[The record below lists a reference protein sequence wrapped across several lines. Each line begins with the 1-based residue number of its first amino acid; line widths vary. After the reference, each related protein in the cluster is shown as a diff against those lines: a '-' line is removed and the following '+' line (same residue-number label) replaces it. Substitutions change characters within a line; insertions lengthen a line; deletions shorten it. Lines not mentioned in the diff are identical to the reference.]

1 MPKLDHGSEGALE
14 TCFVEMLEVT
24 LRRGE
29 LGTIRFVQ
37 EFLFG
42 DDRIV
47 RTLNRLARRLRSLGI
62 HYAVT
67 GDLACVIY
75 GQASTMGQVEVLL
88 TADGFDKVSRY
99 LVDDGYVLAPD
110 SKRAIIDQETSMKI
124 HVVLTGEHPS
134 HRATMVTYPK
144 PAGREIEG
152 VKYLNLSDLIE
163 MKLAAGMA
171 PAGMRHLGD
180 VVDLIRARRLSAQF
194 RELLNESVRGE
205 YDRLWSA
212 VQNTPEEH

>member
-1 MPKLDHGSEGALE
+1 
-14 TCFVEMLEVT
+14 MLYDR
-24 LRRGE
+24 LRRGG
-29 LGTIRFVQ
+29 LGAIEFVQ

-47 RTLNRLARRLRSLGI
+47 RTLNRLARRLRSLDVD
-62 HYAVT
+62 YAVT

-75 GQASTMGQVEVLL
+75 GLTSTMGRAEIVL
-88 TADGFDKVSRY
+88 TADDLNKVSRC
-99 LVDDGYVLAPD
+99 LLGDGYVFAPN
-110 SKRAIIDQETSMKI
+110 SRRAIVDQETSMPI
-124 HVVLTGEHPS
+124 HFVLTGEHPS

-144 PAGREIEG
+144 PAGRDIEG
-152 VKYLNLSDLIE
+152 VKYLDLSNLIE

>member
-1 MPKLDHGSEGALE
+1 MAKLDRGSERALE
-14 TCFVEMLEVT
+14 TRFVEMLEVR
-24 LRRGE
+24 LRRGG
-29 LGTIRFVQ
+29 LGAIEFVQ

-42 DDRIV
+42 DDRIG

-62 HYAVT
+62 DYAVT

-75 GQASTMGQVEVLL
+75 GQASTMGQIEVLL
-88 TADGFDKVSRY
+88 TADGFNKVSRY
-99 LVDDGYVLAPD
+99 LIGDGYVLAPQ
-110 SKRAIIDQETSMKI
+110 SKRGIVDQKTSVPI
-124 HVVLTGEHPS
+124 RFVSTGEHPS

-152 VKYLNLSDLIE
+152 VKYLGLSMLIE
-163 MKLAAGMA
+163 TKLAAGMA

-180 VVDLIRARRLSAQF
+180 VVALIRARRLSAQF
-194 RELLNESVRGE
+194 RELLNESVRHE